1 MSTRNFVGIEVAPDA
16 DSSSRASRRISTSFA
31 ELSQRLSRPRTV
43 CHADELADF
52 VHEGD
57 IFLFKGKQVHD
68 RLIRCCTAS
77 EYNHVA
83 MAIFFE
89 GELQLLEATQQGVG
103 CCPLEFYIN
112 SMHWVSCNERFHKI
126 TIRRLQLA
134 QGSGSRGR
142 LTAEMHMRLIRFK
155 LEMDGRA
162 FERNPLEYVR
172 PLLAIK
178 QREDFSSL
186 FCSELARHRR
196 PEPKP
201 STGSDATI
209 RSRYLPLTRACASPA
224 ELAGGRRVQAA
235 GPAPGGAQR
244 QRLPAQR
251 LCRPRHAAAD
261 WRRNALAGDP
271 DRLQPL
277 LAVQPARRRAAGRWA
292 ACQPAICPSL
302 RDDGA
307 GASGG
312 HRGG

>member
-1 MSTRNFVGIEVAPDA
+1 MSTRNFVDIEVAPERSDA

-68 RLIRCCTAS
+68 RPIRCCTAS

-134 QGSGSRGR
+134 SSGRLAAAAYPSHACRYDGRRRALRGR
-142 LTAEMHMRLIRFK
+142 L
-155 LEMDGRA
+155 
-162 FERNPLEYVR
+162 
-172 PLLAIK
+172 
-178 QREDFSSL
+178 
-186 FCSELARHRR
+186 
-196 PEPKP
+196 
-201 STGSDATI
+201 
-209 RSRYLPLTRACASPA
+209 
-224 ELAGGRRVQAA
+224 
-235 GPAPGGAQR
+235 
-244 QRLPAQR
+244 
-251 LCRPRHAAAD
+251 
-261 WRRNALAGDP
+261 
-271 DRLQPL
+271 
-277 LAVQPARRRAAGRWA
+277 RRRG
-292 ACQPAICPSL
+292 
-302 RDDGA
+302 
-307 GASGG
+307 
-312 HRGG
+312 